1 MRNIITLFTL
11 IFVLLADCPTAFAK
25 DRGKGKPIGRDSRRR
40 EATQQKR
47 GKKPK
52 DKPAR
57 DDDRQERKVQDED
70 SKEDANKPRPE
81 RKAKAKRKQE
91 PNQPP
96 AKDKQKAKAKAKG
109 KTHQQQLK
117 AIDDQIAHEEAKHL
131 ERKARLERIRQL
143 AEEENNQE
151 TIDRVNKLIEKEQHR
166 HDRKITKL
174 KQRKRKIQQR
184 AETQKEKEQP
194 EPQDVN
200 E

>member
-1 MRNIITLFTL
+1 MKNIIILFTL
-11 IFVLLADCPTAFAK
+11 IFVLLANCPAASAK

-52 DKPAR
+52 DKPAP
-57 DDDRQERKVQDED
+57 DNDQQDRKVQDGD
-70 SKEDANKPRPE
+70 LKEDANKPRPE
-81 RKAKAKRKQE
+81 RKPKAQRKQE
-91 PNQPP
+91 PNRPP
-96 AKDKQKAKAKAKG
+96 AKDKQKAKAKG

-117 AIDDQIAHEEAKHL
+117 AIDDQITHEKEKHL
-131 ERKARLERIRQL
+131 ERKARLERISQL

-174 KQRKRKIQQR
+174 QQRKQKIQQR
-184 AETQKEKEQP
+184 AETRKEKEQP
-194 EPQDVN
+194 EPRDVN

>member
-1 MRNIITLFTL
+1 MKNIIILFTFI
-11 IFVLLADCPTAFAK
+11 IFLLADCPTASAK
-25 DRGKGKPIGRDSRRR
+25 HPGKGKPIGRGSRRR
-40 EATQQKR
+40 EVTRQKR
-47 GKKPK
+47 GKPAK
-52 DKPAR
+52 DKPAP
-57 DDDRQERKVQDED
+57 DDD

-81 RKAKAKRKQE
+81 RKPKAKRRPE

-96 AKDKQKAKAKAKG
+96 AEDKRKAKAKG
-109 KTHQQQLK
+109 KAHQQQLK
-117 AIDDQIAHEEAKHL
+117 AIDDQIAHEKEKHL

-166 HDRKITKL
+166 HDRKIAKL
-174 KQRKRKIQQR
+174 QQRKQKIQQR
-184 AETQKEKEQP
+184 AEARKEDQQP